1 MMNIKISFSLSTL
14 CIIIFLSVSIIDKC
28 TGKEA
33 TFKNIYIHDSNDIK
47 NNCVYLIKCTNY
59 IIATLYTTE
68 DLVGVW
74 RSKSGNKNFDCRSK
88 SEDTLQCNND
98 DLYEI
103 SIVEEDG
110 ETVLT
115 SWVGSKGTFDGK
127 AAITWKTVKNVKIVW
142 HREGN
147 LWIYFL

>member
-1 MMNIKISFSLSTL
+1 M
-14 CIIIFLSVSIIDKC
+14 
-28 TGKEA
+28 
-33 TFKNIYIHDSNDIK
+33 
-47 NNCVYLIKCTNY
+47 
-59 IIATLYTTE
+59 YTTE